1 MSTHPGLTRTQSS
14 LLIYSLLTVA
24 IGQSLVFAL
33 LAPLGREVGMT
44 EIQVTSIIAIS
55 AVIYGWISPRWGR
68 YSDHRGRKPVLLIG
82 LMGFTIGIVFF
93 ASVFQAGLMGLLV
106 GAPLYLLAIVSRC
119 TQSSIMAATPPACS
133 AYTADLTPPDQRM
146 RAMGRLGAA
155 NSLGMILGPAVSGA
169 LATVGL
175 LAPLYFAGLLTA
187 SAALLVWLKLPS
199 IPAVARKSHALRKH
213 LQYRDPRIVRYV
225 LTAIGMF
232 SGFGAIQQTLGF
244 SIQDKLQL
252 SGIETAQYT
261 GGAFMVSATF
271 AFISQRVLIQRLGLT
286 PEQFILAGLATLLLA
301 AGFVGSFTGIG
312 YLAVGMAFMGL
323 GTGLVMPS
331 IMAAA
336 SMAVSPEEQGAVAG
350 IVASCPAIGFVVG
363 PVAGGVLYQFSP
375 AWPAAFSGVAF
386 ILVFVVMRLSRRQP
400 A

>member
-1 MSTHPGLTRTQSS
+1 MSGYPGLSRTQSS
-14 LLIYSLLTVA
+14 LLVFSLLTVA
-24 IGQSLVFAL
+24 IGQSLVFAI

-44 EIQVTSIIAIS
+44 EIEVTSIIAIS
-55 AVIYGWISPRWGR
+55 AIAYGWISPRWGR

-82 LMGFTIGIVFF
+82 LSGFTVGIVFF
-93 ASVFQAGLMGLLV
+93 ASVFQAGLIGLLA
-106 GAPLYLLAIVSRC
+106 GTPLHLLAIVSRC

-187 SAALLVWLKLPS
+187 SAAVLVWMKLPP
-199 IPAVARKSHALRKH
+199 IPAVSRKSHAATRRLR
-213 LQYRDPRIVRYV
+213 YRDRRIVRYV
-225 LTAIGMF
+225 ATAVGMF

-271 AFISQRVLIQRLGLT
+271 AFLAQRVLIQRLALT
-286 PEQFILAGLATLLLA
+286 PDQFILAGLAALLLA
-301 AGFVGSFTGIG
+301 AGFIGSFTGTG

-323 GTGLVMPS
+323 GTGMAMPS

-336 SMAVSPEEQGAVAG
+336 SMAVSPDEQGAVAG

-363 PVAGGVLYQFSP
+363 PVAGGVLYQYSP
-375 AWPAAFSGVAF
+375 ALPSAFSGVVF
-386 ILVFVVMRLSRRQP
+386 ILVFVLMQLSRRQP
-400 A
+400 K